1 MKPKKKERTT
11 MPQLEPL
18 KTKIAIDDVI
28 ESAAHG
34 VLRALEA
41 RDLGKLQVDRHGFN
55 VDFIIRC
62 GGRQIDEI
70 LRGLSGGQ
78 V

>member
-1 MKPKKKERTT
+1 MA
-11 MPQLEPL
+11 QLEPL
-18 KTKIAIDDVI
+18 KTKIALDDVI

-41 RDLGKLQVDRHGFN
+41 RELSKLQVERHGFN

-62 GGRQIDEI
+62 GGRPVEELIA
-70 LRGLSGGQ
+70 GLNSGGLRQ
-78 V
+78 